1 MAKTLFT
8 THKGTAVYPYVNKPD
23 TFGQGDPKYKV
34 GIRVPVEQMKELKD
48 LCMEVAKN
56 DFGEKK
62 AKTARMPFKQTD
74 DDAEANMIIINA
86 KSQFQPKVYDSTG
99 TYIPADRLP
108 QIWGGSILKMGGVIN
123 TYDLSGN
130 TGVSLLLTKVQI
142 VELVEG
148 NGGDDGG
155 FEIEEGGW
163 TATEGTLSDAAE
175 EQAESSEEEQEE
187 KGFAANF

>member
-23 TFGQGDPKYKV
+23 TFGQGDPKFKV
-34 GIRVPVEQMKELKD
+34 GLRVPKEQMKELQD
-48 LCMEVAKN
+48 LCMSVAKN
-56 DFGEKK
+56 DLGEKK
-62 AKTARMPFKQTD
+62 AKIARMPFKQTE

-99 TYIPADRLP
+99 QYIPPEKLP

-130 TGVSLLLTKVQI
+130 TGVSLLLTKIQI

-148 NGGDDGG
+148 SGGDDGG
-155 FEIEEGGW
+155 FEAEEGGW
-163 TATEGTLSDAAE
+163 IASEGTESDGAEESTSDA
-175 EQAESSEEEQEE
+175 QEEEET
-187 KGFAANF
+187 GFAANF

>member
-1 MAKTLFT
+1 MIL
-8 THKGTAVYPYVNKPD
+8 
-23 TFGQGDPKYKV
+23 
-34 GIRVPVEQMKELKD
+34 
-48 LCMEVAKN
+48 
-56 DFGEKK
+56 
-62 AKTARMPFKQTD
+62 ARRGLRQLVCHS
-74 DDAEANMIIINA
+74 N
-86 KSQFQPKVYDSTG
+86 STG
-99 TYIPADRLP
+99 AYIPADQLP

-155 FEIEEGGW
+155 FDAEEGGW
-163 TATEGTLSDAAE
+163 TASEGTMSDGAE
-175 EQAESSEEEQEE
+175 ESSEEEPEE